1 MQPLPNF
8 QYLEPETIHEA
19 AKLLMDSGTQSMVI
33 SGGTDMLPSMR
44 QGIFSPDV
52 VISLQA
58 IPHLRDV
65 EWDDTEGLKI
75 GPLATLRSLETNA
88 EILQH
93 FPVIAEAAHAVG
105 SPQLREMAT
114 VGGNICLD
122 TRCYYYNQSENWQ
135 ACDQECLK
143 LGGETCKAAPSGRAK
158 KCFAVFSADLAPVLV
173 ALDARITL
181 LSARGERHVD
191 LREFYTGDGA
201 APHVKAPDEIL
212 TSVLVP
218 KQMAGIFGV
227 YQKYR
232 IRNSIDYPI
241 AGVALTL
248 RLNGP
253 DKSAKKLVKDVC
265 LVISGV
271 ASKPLVVKKIPPLL
285 NGKALDDALIE
296 EAALLAKK
304 AALPLANTG
313 GERAHRKQM
322 IYEFTKKAFEQAI
335 NNGSQIS

>member
-1 MQPLPNF
+1 MQSLPNF
-8 QYLEPETIHEA
+8 QYLEPATIQEA
-19 AKLLMDSGTQSMVI
+19 AQMLVADSTQSMVI

-44 QGIFSPDV
+44 QGIFSPDK

-58 IPHLRDV
+58 IPNLKDV
-65 EWDDTEGLKI
+65 EWDEDEGLKI
-75 GPLATLRSLETNA
+75 GPLTTLRSLEANTDV
-88 EILQH
+88 LQH

-173 ALDARITL
+173 ALDAKITL
-181 LSARGERHVD
+181 LSARGERSID
-191 LREFYTGDGA
+191 IRDFYTGDGA
-201 APHVKAPDEIL
+201 EPHVKAPDEIL
-212 TSVLVP
+212 TSVVVP
-218 KQMAGIFGV
+218 KQMAGTYGV

-241 AGVALTL
+241 AGVALTF
-248 RLNGP
+248 RLKAPEN
-253 DKSAKKLVKDVC
+253 AVEDVC

-271 ASKPLVVKKIPPLL
+271 ASKPLMVKRIPPLL
-285 NGKALDDALIE
+285 NGKVLDDELIE
-296 EAALLAKK
+296 KAALLAKK
-304 AALPLANTG
+304 AALPLANTS

>member
-1 MQPLPNF
+1 MQSLPNF
-8 QYLEPETIHEA
+8 EYLEPSSTQEVAE
-19 AKLLMDSGTQSMVI
+19 LLKDSNTQSMVI

-44 QGIFSPDV
+44 QGIFSPVV

-58 IPHLRDV
+58 IPHLKNV
-65 EWDDTEGLKI
+65 EWDESEGLRI
-75 GPLATLRSLETNA
+75 GPSVTLRSLESNA
-88 EILQH
+88 DVLQH
-93 FPVIAEAAHAVG
+93 FPMIAKAAHAVG

-143 LGGETCKAAPSGRAK
+143 LGGETCKASPSGRAT

-173 ALDARITL
+173 AIDARVTL
-181 LSARGERHVD
+181 LSARGERSVD

-201 APHVKAPDEIL
+201 EPHVKAADEIL

-218 KQMAGIFGV
+218 KQMTDVFGS

-248 RLNGP
+248 RFEGP
-253 DKSAKKLVKDVC
+253 EKKVEDVY

-271 ASKPLVVKKIPPLL
+271 ASKPLMVKRIPPLL
-285 NGKALDDALIE
+285 SGKVLDDELIE
-296 EAALLAKK
+296 EAAVLAKK
-304 AALPLANTG
+304 AALPLANTS

-322 IYEFTKKAFEQAI
+322 IYEFTKKAFAQAVKY
-335 NNGSQIS
+335 GSQRS